1 MFFFSPLEQFNLL
14 LVLNFFNFA
23 NLHLGIQF
31 LFFFQIFLFKF
42 LKNFFFYESLYDL
55 IFKNIFLFIL
65 DILIQQTHGEGIKY
79 FPFFFSIFLFILCCN
94 FFGLLPFSFTITAHL
109 SITFFFALS
118 FNLGFFFIGLI
129 KHKFNFFLL
138 FVPQGAPKVL
148 LPLIIIIEIVSY
160 LIRTFSLSIRL
171 FANMMAGHCLL
182 FIISSFVFT
191 LIYLYSQFIFLF
203 LIIIYILIFLLE
215 FAVAF
220 LQAYVFTILL
230 SIYLNDGLHPVH

>member
-1 MFFFSPLEQFNLL
+1 MFLISPLEQFNLL
-14 LVLNFFNFA
+14 FISTFLNFA

-31 LFFFQIFLFKF
+31 IFFFQFFLFKF

-55 IFKNIFLFIL
+55 IFKNIYLFII
-65 DILIQQTHGEGIKY
+65 DILVQQTHGDGIKY
-79 FPFFFSIFLFILCCN
+79 FPFFFNIFLFILCCN

-138 FVPQGAPKVL
+138 FVPQGAPKAL
-148 LPLIIIIEIVSY
+148 LPLIVIIEIVSY

-182 FIISSFVFT
+182 SIISSFVFT
-191 LIYLYSQFIFLF
+191 LIYLYSQFIFLI
-203 LIIIYILIFLLE
+203 LVIIYILIFLLE

>member
-1 MFFFSPLEQFNLL
+1 M
-14 LVLNFFNFA
+14 
-23 NLHLGIQF
+23 
-31 LFFFQIFLFKF
+31 
-42 LKNFFFYESLYDL
+42 Y
-55 IFKNIFLFIL
+55 LFIL

-79 FPFFFSIFLFILCCN
+79 FPFFFNIFLLILCCN

-118 FNLGFFFIGLI
+118 FNLGFFFIGLF
-129 KHKFNFFLL
+129 KNKFKFFLL
-138 FVPQGAPKVL
+138 FVPQGAPKAL

-182 FIISSFVFT
+182 FIISSLVFT
-191 LIYLYSQFIFLF
+191 LIYLYSWFIFIIL
-203 LIIIYILIFLLE
+203 LIIYVLIFLLE